1 MSVYILEFWL
11 SLWKIVRSSV
21 ISLLPLFRD
30 FQKLS
35 NQKQELTGGFNF
47 LETDQ
52 PQTKIAYGGH
62 IC

>member
-1 MSVYILEFWL
+1 L
-11 SLWKIVRSSV
+11 
-21 ISLLPLFRD
+21 LLPLFKD

-35 NQKQELTGGFNF
+35 NQKQELTGGFTDF

-52 PQTKIAYGGH
+52 PQKKIAYGGH